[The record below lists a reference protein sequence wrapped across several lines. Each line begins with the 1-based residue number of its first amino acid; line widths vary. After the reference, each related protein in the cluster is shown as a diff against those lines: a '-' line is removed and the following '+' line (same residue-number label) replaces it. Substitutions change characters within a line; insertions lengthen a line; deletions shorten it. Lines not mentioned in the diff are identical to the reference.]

1 VNLNKTV
8 VELVAE
14 EVEEEIEE
22 VSEVAEVETQIY
34 LLKIKTDKKE
44 ILLVLKELK
53 RNFDDFV

>member
-22 VSEVAEVETQIY
+22 VSVVAEVETQIY

-44 ILLVLKELK
+44 ILLDLKELK

>member
-1 VNLNKTV
+1 V

-44 ILLVLKELK
+44 ILLDLKELK

>member
-1 VNLNKTV
+1 MNLNKTV
-8 VELVAE
+8 VELEVE

-44 ILLVLKELK
+44 ILLDLKELK

>member
-1 VNLNKTV
+1 M
-8 VELVAE
+8 AE

-22 VSEVAEVETQIY
+22 VSEVVEVETQIY

-44 ILLVLKELK
+44 ILLDLKELK

>member
-1 VNLNKTV
+1 M
-8 VELVAE
+8 AE

-22 VSEVAEVETQIY
+22 VSEVAEAETQIY

-44 ILLVLKELK
+44 ILLDLKELK